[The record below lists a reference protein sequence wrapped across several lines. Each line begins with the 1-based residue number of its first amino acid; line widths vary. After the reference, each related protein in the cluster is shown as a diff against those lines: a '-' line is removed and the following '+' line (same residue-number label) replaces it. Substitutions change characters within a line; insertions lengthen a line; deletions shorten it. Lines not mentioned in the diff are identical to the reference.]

1 MPWIQYGD
9 VTVKIF
15 CRIIKLDV
23 HKDFAVHLD
32 IVKVSNEMGDFFMPL
47 PKEGRPGKPPF

>member
-9 VTVKIF
+9 VTVKIL

-23 HKDFAVHLD
+23 HKDFAIHLD